1 MDMEIDNVSEV
12 RKKVNKQKRIIIV
25 LSMIIMTFGVVY
37 LLK

>member
-1 MDMEIDNVSEV
+1 MEIDNVSEV
-12 RKKVNKQKRIIIV
+12 RIKVNKQKRIIIV

>member
-1 MDMEIDNVSEV
+1 MEIDNVSEV